1 MHWLKD
7 IHNECKLCTDLRDTV
22 LHDLL
27 ASQVGLVADEQLVYA
42 FRSIAVDFLQ
52 PLLHVGE
59 RICKQ
64 V

>member
-1 MHWLKD
+1 MQ
-7 IHNECKLCTDLRDTV
+7 NECKPRTDLRDTI

-27 ASQVGLVADEQLVYA
+27 ASQVRLVADEQLVHA

-59 RICKQ
+59 RIYKQ
-64 V
+64 E